1 MMIKFIDSYYKK
13 KIFNLNNYGN
23 HVRDFTYIGDVVTIL
38 NQLLKN
44 QNKIK
49 DFEIFN
55 ICSNN
60 PVNLKQIISFMKK
73 NNITPKIKK
82 VSLQK
87 ADILKTH
94 GDNSKLLKY
103 IKFTKFSNWKESLKK
118 TIVWYQ
124 KNMI

>member
-1 MMIKFIDSYYKK
+1 
-13 KIFNLNNYGN
+13 
-23 HVRDFTYIGDVVTIL
+23 
-38 NQLLKN
+38 
-44 QNKIK
+44 
-49 DFEIFN
+49 
-55 ICSNN
+55 
-60 PVNLKQIISFMKK
+60 MKK

-118 TIVWYQ
+118 TIAWYK